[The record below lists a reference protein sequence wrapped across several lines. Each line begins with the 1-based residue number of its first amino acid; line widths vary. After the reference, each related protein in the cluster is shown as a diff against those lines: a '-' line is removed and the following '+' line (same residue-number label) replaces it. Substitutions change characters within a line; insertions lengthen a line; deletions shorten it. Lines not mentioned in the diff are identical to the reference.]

1 MLKSLQLIRE
11 DEEIS
16 PVSDVFEVS
25 RFMHELSLHGSKDF
39 YMEGFENF
47 FLDETKKCYKV
58 NLYFCLQL
66 ASN

>member
-1 MLKSLQLIRE
+1 
-11 DEEIS
+11 
-16 PVSDVFEVS
+16 
-25 RFMHELSLHGSKDF
+25 MHELSLHGSKDF